1 MSFSYLT
8 IGVGQG
14 DEIPLGGPRH
24 IQDGIRELFLPNLP
38 KGTHCNPKSEKGQ
51 IAWMAQ
57 FTCST
62 IWLCLEGHNS
72 ATQTV
77 KRQSEDY
84 FVVCF

>member
-1 MSFSYLT
+1 MQQQLRTETVQLQFKTFGMASYLRLTVRALFSYLMSFSYLT

-51 IAWMAQ
+51 IA
-57 FTCST
+57 
-62 IWLCLEGHNS
+62 
-72 ATQTV
+72 
-77 KRQSEDY
+77 
-84 FVVCF
+84 